1 MNNKIA
7 IQIIILTIIVMC
19 IQIFIPAFNFYNL
32 VIVPDILIIFLT
44 YIGFYYGRFYVI
56 ILGFLMGISQDF
68 ITQVELMGAMAFTK
82 SAIGFGLGTLVLY
95 RNVWSGNIRMFVI
108 FLLYNLHFLIY
119 YFIKFSGVPIS
130 SSIYIQVV
138 LIHSL
143 VSFAILFVIDKS
155 FFNNEITLK

>member
-1 MNNKIA
+1 MINKIA

-56 ILGFLMGISQDF
+56 ILGFFMGISQDF

-82 SAIGFGLGTLVLY
+82 SAIGFGLGTLALY
-95 RNVWSGNIRMFVI
+95 RNVWSGNIRMFFI
-108 FLLYNLHFLIY
+108 FLLYNIHFLIY
-119 YFIKFSGVPIS
+119 YFIKFNGVPIS
-130 SSIYIQVV
+130 SSIYIQVI

>member
-56 ILGFLMGISQDF
+56 ILGFFIGISQDF

-82 SAIGFGLGTLVLY
+82 SAIGFGLGTLALY
-95 RNVWSGNIRMFVI
+95 RNVWSGNIRMFFI

-119 YFIKFSGVPIS
+119 YFIKFSGVSIS

-138 LIHSL
+138 LIHSI

-155 FFNNEITLK
+155 FFNNGITLK

>member
-44 YIGFYYGRFYVI
+44 YIGFYYGRFHVI
-56 ILGFLMGISQDF
+56 ILGFFMGISQDF

-82 SAIGFGLGTLVLY
+82 SAIGFGLGTLALY
-95 RNVWSGNIRMFVI
+95 RNVWSGNIRMFFI

>member
-1 MNNKIA
+1 MNNRIA
-7 IQIIILTIIVMC
+7 IQIFFLTIIVMC

-56 ILGFLMGISQDF
+56 ILGFFMGISQDF

-82 SAIGFGLGTLVLY
+82 SAIGFGLGTLALY
-95 RNVWSGNIRMFVI
+95 RNVWSGNIRMFFI

>member
-1 MNNKIA
+1 MNKKIV

-56 ILGFLMGISQDF
+56 ILGFFIGISQDF

-82 SAIGFGLGTLVLY
+82 SAIGFGLGTLALY
-95 RNVWSGNIRMFVI
+95 RNVWSGNIRTFFI

-130 SSIYIQVV
+130 SSIYMQVV

>member
-7 IQIIILTIIVMC
+7 IQIIILTMIVMC

-56 ILGFLMGISQDF
+56 ILGFFIGISQDF

-82 SAIGFGLGTLVLY
+82 SAIGFGLGTLALY
-95 RNVWSGNIRMFVI
+95 RNVWSGNIRMFFI

>member
-32 VIVPDILIIFLT
+32 VIVPDILIIILT

-56 ILGFLMGISQDF
+56 ILGFFIGISQDF

-82 SAIGFGLGTLVLY
+82 SAIGFGLGTLALY
-95 RNVWSGNIRMFVI
+95 RNVWSGNIRMFFI

>member
-1 MNNKIA
+1 MNNKIV

-19 IQIFIPAFNFYNL
+19 IQIFIPAFIFYNR

-56 ILGFLMGISQDF
+56 ILGFFMGISQDF

-82 SAIGFGLGTLVLY
+82 SAIGFGLGTLALY
-95 RNVWSGNIRMFVI
+95 RNVWSGNIRMVFI

>member
-1 MNNKIA
+1 
-7 IQIIILTIIVMC
+7 MC

-56 ILGFLMGISQDF
+56 ILGFFIGISQDF

-82 SAIGFGLGTLVLY
+82 SAIGFGLGTLALY
-95 RNVWSGNIRMFVI
+95 RNVWSGNIRMFFI

-119 YFIKFSGVPIS
+119 YCIKFGGVPIS

>member
-56 ILGFLMGISQDF
+56 ILGFFIGISQDF

-82 SAIGFGLGTLVLY
+82 SSIGFGLGTLALY
-95 RNVWSGNIRMFVI
+95 RNVWSGNIRIFFI

>member
-56 ILGFLMGISQDF
+56 ILGFFIGISQDF

-82 SAIGFGLGTLVLY
+82 SAIGFGLGTLALY
-95 RNVWSGNIRMFVI
+95 RNVWSGNIRMFFI

-138 LIHSL
+138 LTHSL
-143 VSFAILFVIDKS
+143 VSFSILFVIDKS
-155 FFNNEITLK
+155 FCNNEITLK